1 MRDLLE
7 PVLRELL
14 ANPAGVALPDGVLI
28 GYARVSTE
36 DQRLDMQLDALRRAG
51 VADENIYS
59 EQVSGAA
66 KKRPEL
72 ERAFRALRPGDT
84 LVVWR
89 MDRVARSL
97 RDLLDRMDKLEK
109 RRVGFRSL
117 TESIDTGTAAGRLI
131 MHVVGAIAEFERQ
144 LTRERTTAGMAAS
157 KRRGVKLGAPRKV
170 DVEKARQ
177 RLREGA
183 QIADVAREQGVTKN
197 AISNYIKSLEVA
209 ALHADGERARRKK
222 RKR

>member
-1 MRDLLE
+1 
-7 PVLRELL
+7 
-14 ANPAGVALPDGVLI
+14 
-28 GYARVSTE
+28 
-36 DQRLDMQLDALRRAG
+36 
-51 VADENIYS
+51 
-59 EQVSGAA
+59 
-66 KKRPEL
+66 
-72 ERAFRALRPGDT
+72 
-84 LVVWR
+84 

-97 RDLLDRMDKLEK
+97 RDLLDRMDRLEK

-144 LTRERTTAGMAAS
+144 LTKERTTAGMAAS
-157 KRRGVKLGAPRKV
+157 KRRGVTLGAPRKV

-183 QIADVAREQGVTKN
+183 VVAQVAREQGVTPN
-197 AISNYIKSLEVA
+197 AIRNYISSIEVA
-209 ALHADGERARRKK
+209 ALHAEGARRRK